1 MNLVNQTLGSN
12 STATFYCEYNS
23 IIPTTVTW
31 YKDGKILLLNV
42 NESKLVSATTNNSST
57 LILTN
62 IEETDSG
69 QYSCIVSN
77 SIGITNSSGILTV
90 GKRLKYLLPTTTQTS
105 EICYYLSS
113 ESLYEEVIHFM
124 TT

>member
-1 MNLVNQTLGSN
+1 MILFVASPIITVNLVNQTLGLN

-31 YKDGKILLLNV
+31 YKDGKLLLLNV
-42 NESKLVSATTNNSST
+42 NESKLVSTTTNNSST
-57 LILTN
+57 LILAN

-77 SIGITNSSGILTV
+77 SIGITNSSGVLTV
-90 GKRLKYLLPTTTQTS
+90 GKRIKVFTTYYYTNIRNMLLS
-105 EICYYLSS
+105 
-113 ESLYEEVIHFM
+113 FK
-124 TT
+124 